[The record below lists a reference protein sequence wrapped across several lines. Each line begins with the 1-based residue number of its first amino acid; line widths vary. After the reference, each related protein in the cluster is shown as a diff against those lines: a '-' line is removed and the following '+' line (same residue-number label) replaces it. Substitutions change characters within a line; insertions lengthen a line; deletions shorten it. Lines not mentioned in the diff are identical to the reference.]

1 MVAEKFIKN
10 KTVLITL
17 VSACAIVIVSL
28 GIRQT
33 FGMFYFDFSTDL
45 GITLSQFGFALGLQ
59 MLLWGVFGPWF
70 GVITDKYG
78 GHVAVF
84 IGFVFYLAGILLL
97 YSQYNTGLYFVTAI
111 GVLIGVALGATAI
124 SIPVS
129 VVAKH
134 FPQSNRTLAMGIV
147 TASGSFGYFISPVF
161 VRYSLVKNGWENTLL
176 IFAAF
181 IFIGLILAFFL
192 TTPKNVVGGKIN
204 DNQTATEALK
214 EAFNNKSF
222 IYLTL
227 GFFVCGWHITLIAT
241 HIPVYV
247 SDRGFIFIGLILA
260 FFLTTPKNVV
270 GGKINDKQT
279 AMEALKEAFNN
290 KSFIYLTLGF
300 FVCGWHITLVATH
313 IPVYIS
319 DRGLPE
325 WCTVTILSMIG
336 LFNIFGT
343 LTSGYLAQKFSKK
356 IILSIIYLARGLVIA
371 IFIFLPPSPII
382 AIFFGMAF
390 GFLWLSTV
398 PPTMGLVGFIF
409 GTKYIGLLYGIVFLS
424 HQIGSFFGAYL
435 GGVFHDLYGSY
446 DYAWYISIA
455 LSVFAG
461 LIHLPIIEKQVARL
475 QTA

>member
-1 MVAEKFIKN
+1 MSSEKFIK
-10 KTVLITL
+10 KKSTL
-17 VSACAIVIVSL
+17 VTLVAACLIVIVSL

-70 GVITDKYG
+70 GIITDKYG
-78 GHVAVF
+78 GHVAVS
-84 IGFVFYLAGILLL
+84 IGFVFYLVGILML
-97 YSQYNTGLYFVTAI
+97 YSKYNTGLYFVTSI

-147 TASGSFGYFISPVF
+147 TAAGSFGYFVSPVF
-161 VRYSLVKNGWENTLL
+161 TRYSLVENGWENTLL

-192 TTPKNVVGGKIN
+192 TTPKNVVGGKID
-204 DNQTATEALK
+204 DNQTAIEALK
-214 EAFNNKSF
+214 EAFKS
-222 IYLTL
+222 
-227 GFFVCGWHITLIAT
+227 
-241 HIPVYV
+241 
-247 SDRGFIFIGLILA
+247 
-260 FFLTTPKNVV
+260 
-270 GGKINDKQT
+270 
-279 AMEALKEAFNN
+279 

-313 IPVYIS
+313 IPVYIN

-343 LTSGYLAQKFSKK
+343 LLSGYLAKKFSKK
-356 IILSIIYLARGLVIA
+356 LILSTIYLARGLVIA
-371 IFIFLPPSPII
+371 IFIFLPPSPVI
-382 AIFFGMAF
+382 AVFFGMAF

-455 LSVFAG
+455 LSIFAG
-461 LIHLPIIEKQVARL
+461 LIHLPIKEEQVKRLQVA
-475 QTA
+475 